1 MDFDNVS
8 SNIVAIIALFIAVIA
23 AIATIISIIV
33 AQRIFRRSFTLQT
46 EIFMLNA
53 YKEFVNIASDS
64 TIDEWIQTR
73 TKTQFLM
80 AIDLYCKYVL
90 NGLLDKQL
98 SNDNQY
104 FYKEVIKMF
113 NDEIKANI
121 KEYNNIADYVE
132 KYKIEL

>member
-1 MDFDNVS
+1 MDFFGNVS
-8 SNIVAIIALFIAVIA
+8 NIIAAIALAIAVIA

-33 AQRIFRRSFTLQT
+33 AQKIFRRSFTLQT

-64 TIDEWIQTR
+64 TINGESQAR
-73 TKTQFLM
+73 AKTQFLM

-98 SNDNQY
+98 SYDNQH
-104 FYKEVIKMF
+104 FYKEVIRMF
-113 NDEIKANI
+113 SDEIKANI
-121 KEYNNIADYVE
+121 KEYNNIADYIE